1 MNDIHYHDYLELDKI
16 LNAQHPESSTQN
28 ISAHD
33 EMLFIIIHQTYELW
47 FKHLHH
53 EADSLVDIMKK
64 PSLNDNSPELQ
75 TVVHRLNRMVVIL
88 RVLVHQIDILETM
101 TPMDFLDFRDLLRP
115 ASGFQSWQFK
125 LLEAK
130 LGLKFEYRHGKE
142 YYTAQLKT
150 EHVDLIK
157 QAESNQSFL
166 QLVNDWL
173 ERTPF
178 SPAPSNSPFSGES
191 NVPSTLHDANN
202 LSSSPSS
209 EVNAQM
215 ATSEEEG
222 RDEAFD
228 FWNEYRNVYSNSLA
242 EAEKNNLEAFN
253 EVLFHHKETHYSLSA
268 KANRAALFIML
279 YRGYPLLQLPFQL
292 LNNLLEIDE
301 QLSTWRHRH
310 MNMVHRMIGTR
321 IGTGGSSGKDYLKA
335 AADKHYI
342 FKEIA
347 QLTSFL
353 IERRKLP
360 QLPKEMER
368 KLGFAAAG

>member
-1 MNDIHYHDYLELDKI
+1 MNDQTIKDSVNLGSPPAGGGQGAVHYHDYLELEKI
-16 LNAQHPESSTQN
+16 LDAQHPESSKQN
-28 ISAHD
+28 YSAHD
-33 EMLFIIIHQTYELW
+33 EMLFIIIHQAYELW
-47 FKHLHH
+47 FKQLHH
-53 EADSLVDIMKK
+53 EADSIVEIMKK
-64 PSLNDNSPELQ
+64 PALNDNSPELQ

-101 TPMDFLDFRDLLRP
+101 TPMDFLDFRDMLRP

-130 LGLKFEYRHGKE
+130 LGLKFDYRHGKE
-142 YYTAQLKT
+142 YYTAQLRQQ
-150 EHVDLIK
+150 HVDLIK
-157 QAESNQSFL
+157 KAESDQSFL

-173 ERTPF
+173 ERMPF
-178 SPAPSNSPFSGES
+178 FDEQDLWKTFLHSDDLHPFW
-191 NVPSTLHDANN
+191 A
-202 LSSSPSS
+202 
-209 EVNAQM
+209 
-215 ATSEEEG
+215 
-222 RDEAFD
+222 
-228 FWNEYRNVYSNSLA
+228 EYKSRYMNSLA
-242 EAEKNNLEAFN
+242 EAEKNNMDAFE
-253 EVLFHHKETHYSLSA
+253 EVLFHHKETHYTLSA

-279 YRGYPLLQLPFQL
+279 YRGYPLLQLPFQV

-321 IGTGGSSGKDYLKA
+321 IGTGGSTGKDYLKA

-360 QLPKEMER
+360 QLPKAVER
-368 KLGFAAAG
+368 KLGFFVED